1 MLHDSGAWKSGD
13 GALPARAR
21 AKRASSRASS
31 LDAEATRRWTRTLR
45 SGASDGVDFRL
56 DLDAAETSSLVRLL
70 AERRRSDPVGSAPTS
85 LVAAED
91 DDAAWETV
99 TSGKRSGGRR
109 ANGSASNSASTEK
122 RRSGNANPN
131 ANGTS
136 GNEGSVAAADDV
148 AEALESATV
157 SEPAAPPKA
166 PKGWAAILTGRASS
180 ATLTPSEAAA
190 IAAEEAAEEAKRAKA
205 AAEAEAAARA
215 EEERERR
222 AAREQR
228 ERERKAKEE
237 KAAAAAASA
246 TSKAEQPPK
255 AERKPASAAAA
266 PAAVARVASPPVG
279 DGNGNVGKPFAGWA
293 SVVSGKTP
301 DPAKEGWKT
310 LVGGKLDAEQSP
322 TATVTL
328 DGAVGVKNVESTTE
342 TRSASPPAILA
353 PTKKPQGASKLATT
367 AAEPAVA
374 SAPKPEPPELRKA
387 WTGWA
392 VAAPPPKVDL
402 KAEMEAAKA
411 TRAATPPPQLGKK
424 DAASS
429 ESPRR
434 DADDKKGAA
443 SAVSKKGGKTA
454 GGGKPGNQPPP
465 PAGPRPGV
473 GGRSFS
479 PPPPPASPP
488 PTMPATSH
496 APARPFVAAP
506 APPNAPAESPVDDA
520 FAKMTGD
527 APAAMTDAER
537 RAALAARLGA
547 EMLEMAHVQPRGAK
561 GATLR
566 AERRATDLLIRAVNA
581 IVQSLYPQASVEV
594 FGSFPTASW
603 TPGASNLDM
612 ALCLPESATSTPQAK
627 IDALNSL
634 AVALRS
640 NGWVTDVNVV
650 PSAFRPL
657 IMMNTHSAFF
667 QAVPGGG
674 AAGSGDAANANGNG
688 NGNAGSPNAAAAPP
702 LPPGPP
708 PPGATLGLGLGQGG
722 VGLPLEVHISVKD
735 RNHKGAA
742 TVKFLQQAEA
752 EYPALAPVLAVQ
764 KAYLASRGLRGVYKG
779 GIGSYSLALL
789 ALHALQR
796 KAHEDKTR
804 GKDADAAADASP
816 DAADARILG
825 ESMLRFLEFY
835 GHGVDLTR
843 SSIKVHALR
852 PVGKAAKKAAAAAE
866 ANGGAAAV
874 EWGVLSSPSHAP
886 DGSPR
891 AVVGGG
897 ILQVQDPMQA
907 GHNAGGGCFGVAGV
921 QASFRE
927 QMQKLAGLPED
938 ASLLQHLLAPPPGS
952 PPAAAKVCVV

>member
-1 MLHDSGAWKSGD
+1 M
-13 GALPARAR
+13 
-21 AKRASSRASS
+21 
-31 LDAEATRRWTRTLR
+31 
-45 SGASDGVDFRL
+45 
-56 DLDAAETSSLVRLL
+56 
-70 AERRRSDPVGSAPTS
+70 
-85 LVAAED
+85 
-91 DDAAWETV
+91 
-99 TSGKRSGGRR
+99 
-109 ANGSASNSASTEK
+109 
-122 RRSGNANPN
+122 
-131 ANGTS
+131 
-136 GNEGSVAAADDV
+136 
-148 AEALESATV
+148 
-157 SEPAAPPKA
+157 
-166 PKGWAAILTGRASS
+166 
-180 ATLTPSEAAA
+180 
-190 IAAEEAAEEAKRAKA
+190 
-205 AAEAEAAARA
+205 
-215 EEERERR
+215 
-222 AAREQR
+222 
-228 ERERKAKEE
+228 
-237 KAAAAAASA
+237 
-246 TSKAEQPPK
+246 
-255 AERKPASAAAA
+255 
-266 PAAVARVASPPVG
+266 
-279 DGNGNVGKPFAGWA
+279 
-293 SVVSGKTP
+293 VSGKTP

-328 DGAVGVKNVESTTE
+328 DGAVGVKKVDSTTE

-353 PTKKPQGASKLATT
+353 PTKKPQGASKPAMA
-367 AAEPAVA
+367 AAEPSVAAA
-374 SAPKPEPPELRKA
+374 SAEPPELRKA

-402 KAEMEAAKA
+402 KAEMQAAEA
-411 TRAATPPPQLGKK
+411 TRAATPPSQLGKK
-424 DAASS
+424 DAAASG
-429 ESPRR
+429 SPRR

-443 SAVSKKGGKTA
+443 NAGSKKGGKTA
-454 GGGKPGNQPPP
+454 GNVKAGNQPPP

-479 PPPPPASPP
+479 P
-488 PTMPATSH
+488 
-496 APARPFVAAP
+496 RRRRRRRRRRCR
-506 APPNAPAESPVDDA
+506 
-520 FAKMTGD
+520 
-527 APAAMTDAER
+527 R
-537 RAALAARLGA
+537 RARARASLRRRARAAQRARRVARGRRLCEDDGRRAGGCDGCRKTRRARSAVGA
-547 EMLEMAHVQPRGAK
+547 EILEIAHVKPRGAK

-640 NGWVTDVNVV
+640 TGWVTDVNVV

-674 AAGSGDAANANGNG
+674 AAGAGDAANGNG
-688 NGNAGSPNAAAAPP
+688 NSNAGSPNAAAAPP

-789 ALHALQR
+789 ALHAAAR
-796 KAHEDKTR
+796 PRED
-804 GKDADAAADASP
+804 AQAAADDGPRRRGRAHPGRVMLFPRVLRTRRGSHALV
-816 DAADARILG
+816 DQGARAAPRRRRRRRLRRRRRQTAAPPPWNGTCSLPLRTRQTGRLAQWSAG
-825 ESMLRFLEFY
+825 MLRC
-835 GHGVDLTR
+835 G
-843 SSIKVHALR
+843 SI
-852 PVGKAAKKAAAAAE
+852 
-866 ANGGAAAV
+866 
-874 EWGVLSSPSHAP
+874 
-886 DGSPR
+886 
-891 AVVGGG
+891 
-897 ILQVQDPMQA
+897 QA

-927 QMQKLAGLPED
+927 QMQKLAGVPED
-938 ASLLQHLLAPPPGS
+938 AALLPHLLAPPRGS
-952 PPAAAKVCVV
+952 SPAPARYSSSERGRRRGGERTNERKRMGCARAARVEARRRRARRDSGKRNHSSRAILP

>member
-21 AKRASSRASS
+21 AKLASSRRSS

-56 DLDAAETSSLVRLL
+56 DLDAAETASLVRLL
-70 AERRRSDPVGSAPTS
+70 AERRRSDPVGSAPTAT
-85 LVAAED
+85 VAADD

-109 ANGSASNSASTEK
+109 TNGSASNSASTEK
-122 RRSGNANPN
+122 RRSGNANP
-131 ANGTS
+131 NGTS

-237 KAAAAAASA
+237 KAATVSAS
-246 TSKAEQPPK
+246 SK

-266 PAAVARVASPPVG
+266 PAAAAPAAAAPVASPPVG
-279 DGNGNVGKPFAGWA
+279 DENGNVGKPFAGWA

-328 DGAVGVKNVESTTE
+328 DGAVGVKKVESTTE

-353 PTKKPQGASKLATT
+353 PTKKPQGASKPATA
-367 AAEPAVA
+367 AAEPSVAAA
-374 SAPKPEPPELRKA
+374 SAEPPELRKA

-429 ESPRR
+429 GSPRR

-454 GGGKPGNQPPP
+454 GGGKLGNQPPP

-520 FAKMTGD
+520 FAKMTGG
-527 APAAMTDAER
+527 APAAVTDADR

-674 AAGSGDAANANGNG
+674 AAGSGDAANANANG
-688 NGNAGSPNAAAAPP
+688 NGNVGSPNAAAAPP

-708 PPGATLGLGLGQGG
+708 PPGATLGMGLGQGG

-804 GKDADAAADASP
+804 GKDAAAAADASP

-897 ILQVQDPMQA
+897 MLQVQDPIQA

-927 QMQKLAGLPED
+927 QMQKLAGLPDD

>member
-1 MLHDSGAWKSGD
+1 M
-13 GALPARAR
+13 
-21 AKRASSRASS
+21 S

-45 SGASDGVDFRL
+45 SGASDSVDFRL
-56 DLDAAETSSLVRLL
+56 DLDAAETASLVRLL
-70 AERRRSDPVGSAPTS
+70 AERRRSDPVESATPEF
-85 LVAAED
+85 VAADD

-109 ANGSASNSASTEK
+109 NNGSASNAASTE
-122 RRSGNANPN
+122 RRRGGVANPN
-131 ANGTS
+131 GSS
-136 GNEGSVAAADDV
+136 GNEGFVAAAGEV
-148 AEALESATV
+148 AEVIESATV

-190 IAAEEAAEEAKRAKA
+190 KAAEEAAEEAKRAKA

-215 EEERERR
+215 EEDRERR

-237 KAAAAAASA
+237 KSAAA
-246 TSKAEQPPK
+246 SKAEQAPE
-255 AERKPASAAAA
+255 AERKPASAAAPAAA
-266 PAAVARVASPPVG
+266 PAAAASVESSLAG
-279 DGNGNVGKPFAGWA
+279 DGNKNVGKPFAGWA

-328 DGAVGVKNVESTTE
+328 DGAVGVKKVDSTTE

-353 PTKKPQGASKLATT
+353 PTKKPQGASKPATA
-367 AAEPAVA
+367 AAEPSDAA
-374 SAPKPEPPELRKA
+374 APAEPPELRKA

-402 KAEMEAAKA
+402 KAEMQAAEA
-411 TRAATPPPQLGKK
+411 TRAATPPSQLGKK
-424 DAASS
+424 DAAASG
-429 ESPRR
+429 SPRR

-443 SAVSKKGGKTA
+443 NADSKKGGKTA
-454 GGGKPGNQPPP
+454 GNVKAGNQPPP

-488 PTMPATSH
+488 PTMPAPAH

-506 APPNAPAESPVDDA
+506 APPNAPAESLVDDA

-527 APAAMTDAER
+527 APAAVTDAEN

-547 EMLEMAHVQPRGAK
+547 EMLEIAHVKPRGAK

-674 AAGSGDAANANGNG
+674 AAGAGDAANGNG

-804 GKDADAAADASP
+804 EAAADDASP
-816 DAADARILG
+816 DAADARVLG

-897 ILQVQDPMQA
+897 MLQVQDPIQA